1 MAVCCAFAYI
11 CYLWS
16 MNKQAWMIQKT
27 ASNNINTQSLLSLFL
42 CFKSS
47 TKIRSMYDINTH
59 TIVVLITCF
68 IYYKYINQTFSI
80 NRIRLFNTS
89 YNYKR
94 VKKYVLILVS
104 KELITLAGV
113 HKYTLTSL
121 GLDIIKQISDNSYNI
136 MYEFCQKYNIE
147 L

>member
-1 MAVCCAFAYI
+1 
-11 CYLWS
+11 
-16 MNKQAWMIQKT
+16 
-27 ASNNINTQSLLSLFL
+27 
-42 CFKSS
+42 
-47 TKIRSMYDINTH
+47 MYDINTH
-59 TIVVLITCF
+59 TIVVLITCY
-68 IYYKYINQTFSI
+68 IYYKYINQSFSI
-80 NRIRLFNTS
+80 NRIRIFNTS

-121 GLDIIKQISDNSYNI
+121 GLDIIKQISDNSYTI